1 MGGDEFVPKLVT
13 STKNKFCAK
22 LQKDMNPGKQRV
34 LAQKRLMA
42 SADLAIAKID
52 SANQHFINIS
62 LMRCYYF
69 GNPKED
75 PNSTNQRSVS
85 LKPPQLH

>member
-1 MGGDEFVPKLVT
+1 MEDLKKSIF
-13 STKNKFCAK
+13 
-22 LQKDMNPGKQRV
+22 PGKQRV
-34 LAQKRLMA
+34 PAQERLMA

-62 LMRCYYF
+62 LMHCYYF

-75 PNSTNQRSVS
+75 PNSTNQRSVKH
-85 LKPPQLH
+85 LF